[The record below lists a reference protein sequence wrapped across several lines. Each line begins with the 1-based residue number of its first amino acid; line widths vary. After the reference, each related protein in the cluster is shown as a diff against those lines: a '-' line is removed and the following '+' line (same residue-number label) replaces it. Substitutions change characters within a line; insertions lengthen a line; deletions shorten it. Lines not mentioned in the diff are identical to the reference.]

1 MLGFGGSAG
10 VGAGA
15 NVLFGLDFKST
26 FVIRRIKL
34 TEDAKKRIPPPE
46 DAIGEHSQPNFLES
60 PERTQLGT
68 FRTG

>member
-1 MLGFGGSAG
+1 MLGFAGSAG

-34 TEDAKKRIPPPE
+34 TEDTK
-46 DAIGEHSQPNFLES
+46 
-60 PERTQLGT
+60 
-68 FRTG
+68 

>member
-1 MLGFGGSAG
+1 MGSSIVNALLRKGTRQKIVNRTPGRTSLPMLGFAGSAG

-34 TEDAKKRIPPPE
+34 TEDTK
-46 DAIGEHSQPNFLES
+46 
-60 PERTQLGT
+60 
-68 FRTG
+68 